1 MGLMPTS
8 VSGWNRTTPRR
19 SAPETAAARF
29 ELAGT
34 LKTGMTEASD
44 VTSLPGGRFLVVG
57 DKKDSAVIIGAD
69 GKRTKL
75 ELPGLKNGN
84 SQLEGVAFDAQR
96 NHLFVS
102 REESRELL
110 RYEWN
115 PNKSAAPVLEKRFEI
130 DGGGPKNKGV
140 EGLAYVPG
148 DVSPT
153 GEPQL
158 LLAKEGKPREL
169 SLLGD
174 GGKGKPLPIKLE
186 REVLAVCRD
195 FSAVAIDP
203 KTGHLFLSSDE
214 SATVAQIKLVRDGD
228 KVIGKLVQSFPLRDE
243 KGKTLDR
250 VEGLSFNDQG
260 DLFVLTENTGLL
272 HQLARK

>member
-1 MGLMPTS
+1 MPS
-8 VSGWNRTTPRR
+8 ISGWNRTTPRR

-34 LKTGMTEASD
+34 LKTNMPEASD
-44 VTSLPGGRFLVVG
+44 VTALPGGRFLVVG
-57 DKKDSAVIIGAD
+57 DRKDSAVIIGAD
-69 GKRTKL
+69 GKRQSL

-84 SQLEGVAFDAQR
+84 SQLEGVAYDPVR
-96 NHLFVS
+96 HHLFVS

-110 RYEWN
+110 RYEWDASKKGAL
-115 PNKSAAPVLEKRFEI
+115 PQLEKRFEV
-130 DGGGPKNKGV
+130 DAGGPKNKGI
-140 EGLAYVPG
+140 EGLSYVPA

-153 GEPQL
+153 GEAQL

-169 SLLGD
+169 QLIGD
-174 GGKGKPLPIKLE
+174 GGKTSKPLTVKLE
-186 REVLAVCRD
+186 KEVLAVCRD

-214 SATVAQIKLVRDGD
+214 SAAVAQIKLVRDGD

-243 KGKTLDR
+243 KGKTLER
-250 VEGLSFNDQG
+250 VEGLSFNEKG
-260 DLFVLTENTGLL
+260 DLFVLTENTGTL

>member
-1 MGLMPTS
+1 MPS
-8 VSGWNRTTPRR
+8 VSGWTRTTPRR
-19 SAPETAAARF
+19 STPEMGAARF

-34 LKTGMTEASD
+34 LKTGMPEASD
-44 VTSLPGGRFLVVG
+44 VTALPGGRFLVVG
-57 DKKDSAVIIGAD
+57 DQKDSAVIIGAD
-69 GKRTKL
+69 GKREKL

-84 SQLEGVAFDAQR
+84 SQLEGVAYDPVR
-96 NHLFVS
+96 HHLFVS

-115 PNKSAAPVLEKRFEI
+115 PEKKTAPVLEKRF
-130 DGGGPKNKGV
+130 DLDAGGPKNKGF

-153 GEPQL
+153 GQPQL

-169 SLLGD
+169 SLMDD

-195 FSAVAIDP
+195 FSAVTIDP
-203 KTGHLFLSSDE
+203 RTGNLFLSSDE

-228 KVIGKLVQSFPLRDE
+228 KVVGKLVQSFPLRDE

-250 VEGLSFNDQG
+250 VEGLSFNEKG
-260 DLFVLTENTGLL
+260 DLFVLTENTGKL
-272 HQLARK
+272 HQLNRK

>member
-1 MGLMPTS
+1 MPR
-8 VSGWNRTTPRR
+8 VSGWNVATPRR

-34 LKTGMTEASD
+34 LKTGMAEASD
-44 VTSLPGGRFLVVG
+44 VAALPGGRFMVVG
-57 DKKDSAVIIGAD
+57 DKSDRVAIVGTD
-69 GKRTKL
+69 GKRTDL
-75 ELPGLKNGN
+75 ELPGLKNGQ
-84 SQLEGVAFDAQR
+84 SQLEGVAYDPVR
-96 NHLFVS
+96 HHLFVS

-110 RYEWN
+110 RYDWDA
-115 PNKSAAPVLEKRFEI
+115 NKKAAPVLGKRI
-130 DGGGPKNKGV
+130 DLDGFKGPTNKGV
-140 EGLAYVPG
+140 EGLAYIPG

-169 SLLGD
+169 VIIGD
-174 GGKGKPLPIKLE
+174 GGKANKPLAVKLE

-195 FSAVAIDP
+195 FSAVTVDP
-203 KTGHLFLSSDE
+203 RTGHLFLSSDE

-243 KGKTLDR
+243 KGKSLDR
-250 VEGLSFNDQG
+250 VEGLSFNEKG
-260 DLFVLTENTGLL
+260 DLFVLTENNGKL
-272 HQLARK
+272 HQLNRK